1 MYKVIPGILE
11 KNWSEIEEK
20 INIAKAFSD
29 TLHIDFIDGKFAPN
43 TTFLDPTPFKKY
55 ASDLFLEA
63 HLMVEEPI
71 NYLTD
76 LSRAGF
82 KRVIGQIEKMSDQK
96 EFVGRAESLFEVGL
110 AADAQT
116 QVSDLNV
123 PLYDL
128 DCILI
133 MTVSAGFSGQEFDPK
148 LVEKIREISVR
159 EIHLPIEVDGGI
171 NDQTII
177 LAQEAGAKRFVAN
190 SFIFNS
196 PNPQEAYQT
205 LVYAL
210 KEDRKQ

>member
-11 KNWSEIEEK
+11 KNWFEIEKK

-29 TLHIDFIDGKFAPN
+29 TLHADFIDGKFAPN

-71 NYLTD
+71 NYLAD

-82 KRVIGQIEKMSDQK
+82 KRVIGHIEKMSDQK

-116 QVSDLNV
+116 PVSALNT

-133 MTVSAGFSGQEFDPK
+133 MTVSAGFSGQKFDPK
-148 LVEKIREISVR
+148 LVEKVR
-159 EIHLPIEVDGGI
+159 EVREKETHLLIEVDGGI

-210 KEDRKQ
+210 KEGRKQ

>member
-43 TTFLDPTPFKKY
+43 TTFLDPAPFKKY
-55 ASDLFLEA
+55 ATDLFLEA
-63 HLMVEEPI
+63 QLVVEEPI
-71 NYLTD
+71 NYLAD

-82 KRVIGQIEKMSDQK
+82 KRVIGHIEKMSDQK
-96 EFVGRAESLFEVGL
+96 EFVARAESLFEVGL
-110 AADAQT
+110 AIDAQT
-116 QVSDLNV
+116 PVSDLNV

-128 DCILI
+128 DFVLI
-133 MTVSAGFSGQEFDPK
+133 MTVSAGFSGQRFDPK
-148 LVEKIREISVR
+148 LVEKIKEIR
-159 EIHLPIEVDGGI
+159 DRDIHLTIEVDGSI

-177 LAQEAGAKRFVAN
+177 LARNAGAKRFVAN

-210 KEDRKQ
+210 K